1 MTAGTEYPI
10 YSLRFLPSKSQ
21 DAQLKQHEWMGTKPK
36 YWVSIL
42 SSDHSQREDWLLKR
56 GREGTGEHWS
66 EKITYEVGLLLG
78 LPIAE
83 VQLAQWS
90 GWNDEIVTLSKSFK
104 KPGQSLIHGNEL
116 LSWVDPNY
124 PKEKDS
130 TRQGRDNYQT
140 KEHTLPA
147 VREAL
152 CSHGVLV
159 DDPFAMA
166 GLDAFGVF
174 TGYLLLDALVCNT
187 DRHHENWA
195 VIANGSGTDRTL
207 VLAPTYD
214 HASSLGREL
223 QDARRSLKLTTTDTR
238 GNLRAYCE
246 KAASALFERE
256 GAERPLTCHGAYQA
270 ACGLDPHA
278 AEYWKRVIGR
288 MEPSSFQ
295 EIVERVPTQL
305 MTTVARQFSVALLT
319 DRLRVLQDSDS

>member
-1 MTAGTEYPI
+1 M
-10 YSLRFLPSKSQ
+10 
-21 DAQLKQHEWMGTKPK
+21 
-36 YWVSIL
+36 
-42 SSDHSQREDWLLKR
+42 
-56 GREGTGEHWS
+56 
-66 EKITYEVGLLLG
+66 
-78 LPIAE
+78 
-83 VQLAQWS
+83 
-90 GWNDEIVTLSKSFK
+90 N
-104 KPGQSLIHGNEL
+104 
-116 LSWVDPNY
+116 PNY
-124 PKEKDS
+124 PKDDE
-130 TRQGRDNYQT
+130 NYQT
-140 KEHTLPA
+140 KEHTLTA
-147 VREAL
+147 VRGAL

-159 DDPFAMA
+159 DEPFVNA

-195 VIANGSGTDRTL
+195 VVANGSGVDRSL

-223 QDARRSLKLTTTDTR
+223 QDAKRSMKLTTTDAR

-246 KAASALFERE
+246 KANSALFDQQE

-278 AEYWKRVIGR
+278 AKYWKRVIGR

-295 EIVERVPTQL
+295 EIVERIPTQI
-305 MTTVARQFSVALLT
+305 MTPVARQFSVALLT